1 MKPTDWSGAL
11 SEVGNYLV
19 APLWEWQEQQQE
31 KEEEEGNE
39 SVGGTTG
46 RVPSGHGD
54 VFTLYGF
61 AMLVLLTY
69 IYSYM

>member
-1 MKPTDWSGAL
+1 M
-11 SEVGNYLV
+11 GNYLV

-61 AMLVLLTY
+61 AMLLLWLKTILRI
-69 IYSYM
+69 IYLIIYV

>member
-1 MKPTDWSGAL
+1 MAGA
-11 SEVGNYLV
+11 E
-19 APLWEWQEQQQE
+19 QE